1 MYKISTPLKHGIS
14 LSASIAIGNIFSLEN
29 IMYITKMN
37 DNKRMDS
44 TIAGINEC
52 W

>member
-29 IMYITKMN
+29 IKMN
-37 DNKRMDS
+37 DNKMDS
-44 TIAGINEC
+44 TIAGSMNAHS
-52 W
+52 